1 MTAQFLRRVAAL
13 GLVAS
18 CTALASSCSLFRTP
32 VPAEATLG
40 MHTATP
46 AQLAPHLAQ
55 LDFGRRARFAQ
66 CVPPAC
72 PTRTPKTLAPE
83 TPSQPIGREAAVT
96 PVESVAPAPLAQD
109 PATEAESS
117 RTVTVQFGLGSAN
130 LSPAA
135 RSQLNGAMGDPLLVR
150 RITIIGRTDSTG
162 PLAFNES
169 LALARA
175 LAVRDHLR
183 KTHPTLAATLTLQA
197 RGACCF
203 IASNDTVAGRTQNRR
218 ATVVFQMS
226 GEHLP

>member
-1 MTAQFLRRVAAL
+1 MTAHFLRRLAAL

-18 CTALASSCSLFRTP
+18 CTALATSCSLFRTP
-32 VPAEATLG
+32 VPADPTWG
-40 MHTATP
+40 MHAATP

-55 LDFGRRARFAQ
+55 LDFGRRTRFAKY
-66 CVPPAC
+66 VPPAC

-83 TPSQPIGREAAVT
+83 TPSQPIAREAAVT
-96 PVESVAPAPLAQD
+96 PGESVAPAPLAQD

-117 RTVTVQFGLGSAN
+117 RTVIVQFGLGSAK
-130 LSPAA
+130 LSSAA
-135 RSQLNGAMGDPLLVR
+135 RLQLNRATGDLLHVR
-150 RITIIGRTDSTG
+150 RITITGRTDSTG

-175 LAVRDHLR
+175 IAVRDHLR

-218 ATVVFQMS
+218 AEVVFQMT
-226 GEHLP
+226 EEDLP

>member
-1 MTAQFLRRVAAL
+1 MTARFMRRVAAL

-18 CTALASSCSLFRTP
+18 CTALASSCSLFRTSM
-32 VPAEATLG
+32 PAE
-40 MHTATP
+40 P
-46 AQLAPHLAQ
+46 AGTHAVVPPRLAQ
-55 LDFGRRARFAQ
+55 LDFGRPASFAQ

-83 TPSQPIGREAAVT
+83 TPSQPIAREAAAT
-96 PVESVAPAPLAQD
+96 PAESVAPAPLAQD
-109 PATEAESS
+109 LATEAESS
-117 RTVTVQFGLGSAN
+117 RRVIVQFGLGSAK

-135 RSQLNGAMGDPLLVR
+135 RLQLNRATGDLLHVR

-169 LALARA
+169 LAFARA
-175 LAVRDHLR
+175 LAVRDYLR

-203 IASNDTVAGRTQNRR
+203 IASNDTLAGRTQNRR
-218 ATVVFQMS
+218 AEVVFQMS
-226 GEHLP
+226 GEDLP

>member
-1 MTAQFLRRVAAL
+1 MTAHFLRRVAVL
-13 GLVAS
+13 GLVVS
-18 CTALASSCSLFRTP
+18 CTALASSCSLFRTS
-32 VPAEATLG
+32 VPADPTSG
-40 MHTATP
+40 MHAATP

-83 TPSQPIGREAAVT
+83 TPSQPIGREDAV
-96 PVESVAPAPLAQD
+96 PPAESVAPAPLAQD

-117 RTVTVQFGLGSAN
+117 RTVIVQFGLGSAK
-130 LSPAA
+130 LSSAA
-135 RSQLNGAMGDPLLVR
+135 RSQLNRAMGDPLHVR
-150 RITIIGRTDSTG
+150 RIKIVGRTDSTG

-175 LAVRDHLR
+175 IAVRDHLR

-218 ATVVFQMS
+218 AEVVFQMTD
-226 GEHLP
+226 EHLP

>member
-1 MTAQFLRRVAAL
+1 MTAHFLRRVAVL
-13 GLVAS
+13 GLVAG

-32 VPAEATLG
+32 GPADPTSR
-40 MHTATP
+40 MHAVTP
-46 AQLAPHLAQ
+46 AQLAPKLAQ
-55 LDFGRRARFAQ
+55 LDFGRRSRFAQ

-83 TPSQPIGREAAVT
+83 TPSQPIAREAAVI
-96 PVESVAPAPLAQD
+96 PGESVAPAPLAQN

-117 RTVTVQFGLGSAN
+117 RTVIVQFGLGSAK
-130 LSPAA
+130 LSSAA
-135 RSQLNGAMGDPLLVR
+135 RLQLNRATGDLLHVR
-150 RITIIGRTDSTG
+150 RITITGRTDSTG

-175 LAVRDHLR
+175 IAVRDHLR

-203 IASNDTVAGRTQNRR
+203 IASNDTVSGRTQNRR
-218 ATVVFQMS
+218 AEVVFQKS
-226 GEHLP
+226 EEDLP

>member
-1 MTAQFLRRVAAL
+1 MTAHFLRRVATL

-18 CTALASSCSLFRTP
+18 CTGLASSCSLFRTP
-32 VPAEATLG
+32 MQADPTSG
-40 MHTATP
+40 MRAATP
-46 AQLAPHLAQ
+46 ALLAPHLAQ
-55 LDFGRRARFAQ
+55 LDFGRRTRFAQ

-83 TPSQPIGREAAVT
+83 APSQPITREAAVT
-96 PVESVAPAPLAQD
+96 PTESVAPASLAQD

-117 RTVTVQFGLGSAN
+117 RTVTVQFGLGSAK
-130 LSPAA
+130 LRPAA
-135 RSQLNGAMGDPLLVR
+135 HSQLNAGMSDPLHVR
-150 RITIIGRTDSTG
+150 RITIVGRTDISG

-203 IASNDTVAGRTQNRR
+203 IASNGTVAGRTQNRR
-218 ATVVFQMS
+218 AEVVFHMS
-226 GEHLP
+226 EEDLP

>member
-1 MTAQFLRRVAAL
+1 MTAHFLRRVTAL

-18 CTALASSCSLFRTP
+18 CIAVVSSCSLFRTS
-32 VPAEATLG
+32 VPAE
-40 MHTATP
+40 P
-46 AQLAPHLAQ
+46 AGAHAVAPPRLAQ

-66 CVPPAC
+66 CIPPAC

-83 TPSQPIGREAAVT
+83 TPSQPFGREAAFT
-96 PVESVAPAPLAQD
+96 PAESVAPAPVAPA
-109 PATEAESS
+109 PATKPEIS
-117 RTVTVQFGLGSAN
+117 RTVSVQFGLGSAN

-135 RSQLNGAMGDPLLVR
+135 RSQLNGAMDDPRHVR
-150 RITIIGRTDSTG
+150 RIKIVGRTDSIG

-203 IASNDTVAGRTQNRR
+203 IAANDTVAGRTQNRR
-218 ATVVFQMS
+218 AEVVFQMS
-226 GEHLP
+226 GKDMP

>member
-1 MTAQFLRRVAAL
+1 MTAHFLRRVTAL

-18 CTALASSCSLFRTP
+18 CIAVVSSCSLFRTS
-32 VPAEATLG
+32 VPAE
-40 MHTATP
+40 P
-46 AQLAPHLAQ
+46 AGAHAVPPPRLAQ
-55 LDFGRRARFAQ
+55 LDFGRRAMFPQ
-66 CVPPAC
+66 CIPPTC

-83 TPSQPIGREAAVT
+83 APSQPIGREAAFT
-96 PVESVAPAPLAQD
+96 PAESVAPAPVTPA
-109 PATEAESS
+109 PATTQEIA

-135 RSQLNGAMGDPLLVR
+135 RSQLNRAMDDPLHVR

-203 IASNDTVAGRTQNRR
+203 LASNDTVAGRTQNRR
-218 ATVVFQMS
+218 VEVVFQMS
-226 GEHLP
+226 DEILP

>member
-1 MTAQFLRRVAAL
+1 MTAHFLLRFTAL

-18 CTALASSCSLFRTP
+18 CIALVSSCSLFRTSVPTEPAGAHP
-32 VPAEATLG
+32 V
-40 MHTATP
+40 
-46 AQLAPHLAQ
+46 APPQLAQ
-55 LDFGRRARFAQ
+55 LDFGRRAMFAQ

-83 TPSQPIGREAAVT
+83 TPSQPIGRETAVT
-96 PVESVAPAPLAQD
+96 PAESVAPAPVA
-109 PATEAESS
+109 PAPTTKPEIS
-117 RTVTVQFGLGSAN
+117 RTVIVQFGLGSAN
-130 LSPAA
+130 LSSAA
-135 RSQLNGAMGDPLLVR
+135 RSQLNGAMDDPRHVR
-150 RITIIGRTDSTG
+150 RIKIVGRTDSTG

-169 LALARA
+169 LAFARA

-218 ATVVFQMS
+218 AEVVFQMS
-226 GEHLP
+226 GEDRP

>member
-1 MTAQFLRRVAAL
+1 V
-13 GLVAS
+13 
-18 CTALASSCSLFRTP
+18 
-32 VPAEATLG
+32 VP
-40 MHTATP
+40 P
-46 AQLAPHLAQ
+46 RLAQ

-83 TPSQPIGREAAVT
+83 TPSQPIAREAAVT
-96 PVESVAPAPLAQD
+96 PAESVAPAPLAQD

-117 RTVTVQFGLGSAN
+117 RTVIVQFGLGSAK
-130 LSPAA
+130 LSSAA
-135 RSQLNGAMGDPLLVR
+135 RSQLNRAMGDPLHVR
-150 RITIIGRTDSTG
+150 RIKIVGRTDSTG

-218 ATVVFQMS
+218 AEVVFQMS
-226 GEHLP
+226 GEDLP

>member
-1 MTAQFLRRVAAL
+1 MTARFVRRVVAP
-13 GLVAS
+13 GLVGF
-18 CTALASSCSLFRTP
+18 CTLLASSCSLFRTP
-32 VPAEATLG
+32 VTSAPPSKMRDAA
-40 MHTATP
+40 P
-46 AQLAPHLAQ
+46 AQWAQ
-55 LDFGRRARFAQ
+55 LDFGHRARFAQ

-83 TPSQPIGREAAVT
+83 TPSQPIGREATVT
-96 PVESVAPAPLAQD
+96 PAESVAPAPLAQD

-117 RTVTVQFGLGSAN
+117 RTIIVQFGLGSAK
-130 LSPAA
+130 LSSAA
-135 RSQLNGAMGDPLLVR
+135 RSQLHSAMGDPLHVR
-150 RITIIGRTDSTG
+150 HIRIVGRTDSTG

-169 LALARA
+169 LAFARA

-218 ATVVFQMS
+218 AEVVFQMR
-226 GEHLP
+226 GEDRP

>member
-1 MTAQFLRRVAAL
+1 MTARFLRRVATL

-18 CTALASSCSLFRTP
+18 CIALVSSCGLFRSS
-32 VPAEATLG
+32 VPAE
-40 MHTATP
+40 P
-46 AQLAPHLAQ
+46 AGAHAVAPPRLAQ
-55 LDFGRRARFAQ
+55 LDFSRRAMFAQ
-66 CVPPAC
+66 CIPPAC

-83 TPSQPIGREAAVT
+83 TPSQPIGREAAFT
-96 PVESVAPAPLAQD
+96 LAESVAPAPVPPA
-109 PATEAESS
+109 PATTPEIAH
-117 RTVTVQFGLGSAN
+117 TVTVQFGLGSAK

-135 RSQLNGAMGDPLLVR
+135 RSQLNGAMGAPLHVR
-150 RITIIGRTDSTG
+150 HITIIGRTDSTG

-175 LAVRDHLR
+175 FAVRDHLR

-218 ATVVFQMS
+218 AEVVFQMS
-226 GEHLP
+226 GEDLP

>member
-1 MTAQFLRRVAAL
+1 MTAHFLRRVAAL

-18 CTALASSCSLFRTP
+18 CTALASSCSLFRTS
-32 VPAEATLG
+32 VPPEPTLG
-40 MHTATP
+40 MHAATP
-46 AQLAPHLAQ
+46 AKLAQ
-55 LDFGRRARFAQ
+55 LDFGRRASFAK

-83 TPSQPIGREAAVT
+83 PPSQAIEDAAAVT
-96 PVESVAPAPLAQD
+96 PAESVAPATMAQD

-117 RTVTVQFGLGSAN
+117 RTVIVQFALGSAK

-135 RSQLNGAMGDPLLVR
+135 RLQLNRATGDLLHVR
-150 RITIIGRTDSTG
+150 RITITGRTDSTG

-175 LAVRDHLR
+175 IAVRDHLR

-218 ATVVFQMS
+218 AEVVFQMS
-226 GEHLP
+226 GEDRP

>member
-1 MTAQFLRRVAAL
+1 MTARCLRRVAAL

-32 VPAEATLG
+32 VPADPTPG
-40 MHTATP
+40 MHAATS
-46 AQLAPHLAQ
+46 AQLAQ
-55 LDFGRRARFAQ
+55 LDFGRRASFVQ

-83 TPSQPIGREAAVT
+83 TPSQPITREAAVNPT
-96 PVESVAPAPLAQD
+96 ESVAPAALAQD

-117 RTVTVQFGLGSAN
+117 RTVIVQFALSSAK

-135 RSQLNGAMGDPLLVR
+135 RSQLNVVMGDPLHVR
-150 RITIIGRTDSTG
+150 RIKIIGRTDSTG

-203 IASNDTVAGRTQNRR
+203 IASNDNLAGRTLNRR
-218 ATVVFQMS
+218 AEVVFQMS
-226 GEHLP
+226 GEDLP

>member
-1 MTAQFLRRVAAL
+1 MTARCLRRVAAL

-32 VPAEATLG
+32 VPADPTSG
-40 MHTATP
+40 MHAATP

-55 LDFGRRARFAQ
+55 LDFGRRTRFAKY
-66 CVPPAC
+66 VPPAC

-83 TPSQPIGREAAVT
+83 TPSQLIAREAAVT
-96 PVESVAPAPLAQD
+96 PAESAAQVPVAPAP
-109 PATEAESS
+109 ATQPDIS
-117 RTVTVQFGLGSAN
+117 RTVTVQFELGSAK
-130 LSPAA
+130 LSHGA
-135 RSQLNGAMGDPLLVR
+135 RSQLNGAMGNLLLVR
-150 RITIIGRTDSTG
+150 RIKIVGRTDSTG

-183 KTHPTLAATLTLQA
+183 KTYPMLAATLTLQA

-203 IASNDTVAGRTQNRR
+203 IASNATLAGRAQNRR
-218 ATVVFQMS
+218 AEVVFQMS
-226 GEHLP
+226 GKALP

>member
-1 MTAQFLRRVAAL
+1 MTAHFLRRVAAF

-18 CTALASSCSLFRTP
+18 CTALATSCSLFRTP
-32 VPAEATLG
+32 VPADPTSG
-40 MHTATP
+40 MHAATP
-46 AQLAPHLAQ
+46 SQLAQ
-55 LDFGRRARFAQ
+55 LDFGRRTRFAQ

-83 TPSQPIGREAAVT
+83 APSQPITREAAVNPT
-96 PVESVAPAPLAQD
+96 ESVAPAALAQA

-117 RTVTVQFGLGSAN
+117 RTVIVQFALSSAK
-130 LSPAA
+130 LSHAA
-135 RSQLNGAMGDPLLVR
+135 RSQLNGAMGDHLHVR
-150 RITIIGRTDSTG
+150 RIKIVGRTDSTG

-175 LAVRDHLR
+175 ITVRDHLR

-203 IASNDTVAGRTQNRR
+203 IASNDTVSGRTQNRR
-218 ATVVFQMS
+218 AEVVFQMS
-226 GEHLP
+226 GEDLQ

>member
-1 MTAQFLRRVAAL
+1 MTARCLRRVAVL

-18 CTALASSCSLFRTP
+18 CTALASSCSLFRTS
-32 VPAEATLG
+32 VPTEPKLG
-40 MHTATP
+40 MHAATP
-46 AQLAPHLAQ
+46 AQLAQ
-55 LDFGRRARFAQ
+55 LDFGRPTRFAK

-72 PTRTPKTLAPE
+72 PTRTPKTLALEP
-83 TPSQPIGREAAVT
+83 PSQPIGREATVA
-96 PVESVAPAPLAQD
+96 PAESVAPAPLAQD
-109 PATEAESS
+109 PATEAENS
-117 RTVTVQFGLGSAN
+117 RTVIVQFGLGSAK
-130 LSPAA
+130 LSSAA
-135 RSQLNGAMGDPLLVR
+135 RSQLNGAMGDPLHVR
-150 RITIIGRTDSTG
+150 RIKIVGRTDSTG

-218 ATVVFQMS
+218 AEVIFQMS
-226 GEHLP
+226 GEDLP